1 MSRPLTV
8 PIKDWMIKNLS
19 KEKDISERT
28 IQCVIVHQ
36 AESVMKKMRECRSVE
51 FSGFGKFLF
60 NVKKAEKKLANMLY
74 MEPRMR
80 AIIDNI
86 EATPQKRRAMEV
98 RYKVL
103 VEDIELLK
111 RLLDENKYRTNY

>member
-28 IQCVIVHQ
+28 IQCVISHQ
-36 AESVMKKMRECRSVE
+36 AESVMKKMRECHSVE

-60 NVKKAEKKLANMLY
+60 NVKKAEKKLGNMLE
-74 MEPRMR
+74 MEQRMK
-80 AIIDNI
+80 AIIENEGD
-86 EATPQKRRAMEV
+86 TPQKRRAMEV

-103 VEDIELLK
+103 VEDIKNLK
-111 RLLDENKYRTNY
+111 KLLDEN

>member
-1 MSRPLTV
+1 
-8 PIKDWMIKNLS
+8 
-19 KEKDISERT
+19 
-28 IQCVIVHQ
+28 
-36 AESVMKKMRECRSVE
+36 
-51 FSGFGKFLF
+51 
-60 NVKKAEKKLANMLY
+60 MLY

-111 RLLDENKYRTNY
+111 GLLDENKS